1 MFKIKS
7 TQGLLFKTLLFC
19 VFIIT
24 INISTIKC
32 DSTES
37 VSKSSEESAEIS
49 KETVRATEAVI
60 VKSEG
65 KDIYIVFND
74 TDSSTELPSNLKEDW
89 GINSEDNLKT
99 LVPTQET
106 QLSAIPLGKY
116 GNLGGIG
123 HGGHGGG
130 HKKKKIKKPKK
141 KHGKG
146 GFGLMKILKSKYML
160 IPQLIMLGFSPI
172 ILANLKMMV
181 MNALMI
187 NNMAL
192 STAVFML
199 IRNMVFGPSPDTP
212 VKYHNLGY
220 QKPSVYKHY
229 IPPPEPHHP
238 PPPVV
243 HHSPPVHH
251 APPEHHHVYHP
262 KPHVAP
268 ASGPWPSA
276 SHSHVK
282 HIQHPPPPPPPP
294 SPKPY
299 SAETHSLEPQ
309 FNIHALT
316 QETYN
321 KPSSYSTG
329 DINTFQPQSGFSSSD
344 SSFKG
349 YEHKDNKYRST
360 EVEISPSVSSYFPS
374 NEGADHHALVDGNY
388 FKNDHERSYDND
400 KEDESSSFQAS
411 KSNPTTTVDSFKQYS
426 SMKAHAS
433 YRLSAR

>member
-1 MFKIKS
+1 MFKRKS
-7 TQGLLFKTLLFC
+7 TQGLLFKTLLC
-19 VFIIT
+19 VFILT

-37 VSKSSEESAEIS
+37 VTNSSEDSTEIS
-49 KETVRATEAVI
+49 KETVRATENVI

-74 TDSSTELPSNLKEDW
+74 TESSTEILNEDLGSNAQ
-89 GINSEDNLKT
+89 DNLKT
-99 LVPTQET
+99 LVSTQET
-106 QLSAIPLGKY
+106 QLAAVPLGKH
-116 GNLGGIG
+116 GDLGGIG

-130 HKKKKIKKPKK
+130 HKKKKIKIPKKSKK

-146 GFGLMKILKSKYML
+146 GFGLMKMLKSKYML
-160 IPQLIMLGFSPI
+160 IPQLIMLGFSPM

-181 MNALMI
+181 MHALMI

-199 IRNMVFGPSPDTP
+199 IRNMVFGPSPDAP

-238 PPPVV
+238 PV
-243 HHSPPVHH
+243 VHH

-262 KPHVAP
+262 KPHTAP
-268 ASGPWPSA
+268 SQGPWP

-282 HIQHPPPPPPPP
+282 HIPPPPPPPP
-294 SPKPY
+294 SAIPH
-299 SAETHSLEPQ
+299 SAESHSLEPQ

-329 DINTFQPQSGFSSSD
+329 DINTFQPESGFSSSD

-349 YEHKDNKYRST
+349 YEYKDNKYRSA

-374 NEGADHHALVDGNY
+374 NEAADHHALVDGNY
-388 FKNDHERSYDND
+388 FKNDHERSSDNE
-400 KEDESSSFQAS
+400 KEADSSDFQSS
-411 KSNPTTTVDSFKQYS
+411 KSHPTTTVDSFKQYS